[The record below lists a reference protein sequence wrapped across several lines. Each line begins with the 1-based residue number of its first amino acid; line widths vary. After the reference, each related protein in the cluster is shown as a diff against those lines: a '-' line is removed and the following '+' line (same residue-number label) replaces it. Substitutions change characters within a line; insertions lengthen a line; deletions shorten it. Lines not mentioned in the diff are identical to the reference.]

1 MMPSR
6 RSLPVVAAALGAVW
20 LVTASPAHSGGAKSD
35 GRNERREMMDDRNFN
50 DVDVD
55 KTRKN
60 KRANVVVEMD
70 ATRHGNDRNVDCVYN
85 PDIGNT
91 RIRK

>member
-20 LVTASPAHSGGAKSD
+20 LVTASPTHAGGAKSD
-35 GRNERREMMDDRNFN
+35 GRNACREMMDDRNFN

-60 KRANVVVEMD
+60 KRGNVVVEMD
-70 ATRHGNDRNVDCVYN
+70 ATCHGNDRSVDCVYN
-85 PDIGNT
+85 PNSGNT
-91 RIRK
+91 RVCK